1 MDRGAKKVFLFVI
14 IGIIF
19 FPRDVFAWGPVV
31 HLDCAMQVVT
41 GAIAV
46 APTVYQLISRHS
58 YDFIYG
64 ALLADF
70 IVGKKHAAERDH
82 CHNWSVARDL
92 LRDAR
97 REGAHREA
105 FMLGY
110 INHLGA
116 DVVAHNHVVPEMLIT
131 HFNAKGVGHLYW
143 EARADQRTLS
153 VKESLADVWNTL
165 SKLRF
170 PGHNRFLQIQVR
182 PTIFPNRMS
191 GGLYR
196 TNLDLQRKGVWRR
209 AFQRID
215 EKSKLYYSSS
225 DLLLWRRLASQS
237 GARAMDNPWSRRLDH
252 LDPIGRKALATAEA
266 ARKSLRRELRRHGET
281 HRLAA
286 MLRRA
291 RIEAKTIDIHHFEED

>member
-1 MDRGAKKVFLFVI
+1 MDRGAKKVFASII
-14 IGIIF
+14 IGILF
-19 FPRDVFAWGPVV
+19 FPTDVYAWGPVV
-31 HLDCAMQVVT
+31 HLDCAMQVIT

-46 APTVYQLISRHS
+46 APAVYRLISRHS
-58 YDFIYG
+58 YDFLYG

-82 CHNWSVARDL
+82 CHNWSVAREL

-116 DVVAHNHVVPEMLIT
+116 DVVAHNHVVPEMLVS

-153 VKESLADVWNTL
+153 ADETLIDVWNTL

-170 PGHNRFLQIQVR
+170 PGHNRFLQTQVR
-182 PTIFPNRMS
+182 PTIFPNKMS
-191 GGLYR
+191 NGLYR

-209 AFQRID
+209 AFKRID
-215 EKSKLYYSSS
+215 ETSKLLYSSRQ
-225 DLLLWRRLASQS
+225 LLLWRRLASQS
-237 GARAMDNPWSRRLDH
+237 GARAIDNPWSRRLDH
-252 LDPIGRKALATAEA
+252 LDPIGREALAKAEA
-266 ARKSLRRELRRHGET
+266 ARKSLRRELRRHGQGPKLT
-281 HRLAA
+281 SMLNKAGAA
-286 MLRRA
+286 A
-291 RIEAKTIDIHHFEED
+291 NTIDIHHFEED